1 VLRPPPVPAVSK
13 EITMNHDKPYTAAT
27 TTPTSAAA
35 EKMGEYTD
43 RAAVKAE
50 HAIESTKNAANH
62 ALDSLHGKVEDLRNT
77 VPGAVSRA
85 AAQVDELA
93 HKSIERARAASAQV
107 REQMHVAGDR
117 TVNYIRDEPV
127 KAVLIAAATG
137 AVVAMLMSWMRGSDH
152 RHY

>member
-1 VLRPPPVPAVSK
+1 
-13 EITMNHDKPYTAAT
+13 
-27 TTPTSAAA
+27 
-35 EKMGEYTD
+35 
-43 RAAVKAE
+43 
-50 HAIESTKNAANH
+50 
-62 ALDSLHGKVEDLRNT
+62 